1 LENNKISIGF
11 AISSMRNGGAERV
24 MSILVNYFSEKYD
37 VHLFIYSEVQ
47 SFYPLDNNVKIH
59 YLFNENI
66 TSKYDLIK
74 KHFKAFFLFQKIC
87 KTYEIKC
94 LISFT
99 TFVNAISII
108 LGKKIKIP
116 ILISERFEPL
126 YCNPGK
132 LNSFF
137 RKLTYRFASDIIL
150 QTAQVEKSFTKLGVK
165 LPLRKSVIFNPI
177 DNNFKRNTQI
187 IKEKVILS
195 IGRLSDEKGHHLLLQ
210 SFAVLKLKDWKL
222 EIIGDGVNKEK
233 LINLASKLGISESVI
248 FLGKKKDV
256 IHYLN
261 RCSIFVLPS
270 LTEGFPN
277 VLCEAMATGCAVV
290 SFDCPNGPSELIQ
303 NYNNGILVENGSI
316 EELSN
321 AIIYLVNN
329 EDIRVEFGLK
339 ASEIHNILDKSLIC
353 REWEEIIKKRLV

>member
-1 LENNKISIGF
+1 
-11 AISSMRNGGAERV
+11 
-24 MSILVNYFSEKYD
+24 
-37 VHLFIYSEVQ
+37 
-47 SFYPLDNNVKIH
+47 
-59 YLFNENI
+59 
-66 TSKYDLIK
+66 
-74 KHFKAFFLFQKIC
+74 
-87 KTYEIKC
+87 
-94 LISFT
+94 
-99 TFVNAISII
+99 
-108 LGKKIKIP
+108 
-116 ILISERFEPL
+116 
-126 YCNPGK
+126 
-132 LNSFF
+132 
-137 RKLTYRFASDIIL
+137 
-150 QTAQVEKSFTKLGVK
+150 
-165 LPLRKSVIFNPI
+165 LRKSVIFNPI

-329 EDIRVEFGLK
+329 EDKRVEFGLK